1 MYQLVQHCEHNNQ
14 AANMTELLLEL
25 YQLYTCTLIH

>member
-14 AANMTELLLEL
+14 AANMTELLLE
-25 YQLYTCTLIH
+25 